1 MLTRFWFR
9 SFVFCK
15 VIHTF
20 WDTTTTHLVGL
31 PLNVV
36 INLDDLIAVGVG
48 KELIPGLTGLDKTEL
63 ARLFESVRH
72 G

>member
-9 SFVFCK
+9 SFVCK
-15 VIHTF
+15 VKHTF
-20 WDTTTTHLVGL
+20 WDTTTTHLVEL

-48 KELIPGLTGLDKTEL
+48 KELIPWLAGLDKTEL